1 MNINWIDL
9 FILIISNYLY
19 LNPTKVFASIQPD
32 FGKKQSEEFIFTNIK
47 TNDDVDVTVNDYI
60 NELSEYEQII
70 EEDEY
75 IPSPLLKKPLPDI
88 TLSELFNGD
97 KKIKLRS
104 DKVTL
109 IDFWEVW
116 CGWCI
121 KAFPDVEELHNEYG
135 EDVNVIG
142 IVSQDLESAKD
153 LVNHKEATFLNLI
166 GNKEL
171 NKAFNVNS
179 WPRYYLVDKNG
190 IIQNEYFG
198 FSEKIEEDIK
208 KLIAP

>member
-1 MNINWIDL
+1 
-9 FILIISNYLY
+9 
-19 LNPTKVFASIQPD
+19 
-32 FGKKQSEEFIFTNIK
+32 
-47 TNDDVDVTVNDYI
+47 
-60 NELSEYEQII
+60 
-70 EEDEY
+70 
-75 IPSPLLKKPLPDI
+75 
-88 TLSELFNGD
+88 
-97 KKIKLRS
+97 
-104 DKVTL
+104 
-109 IDFWEVW
+109 
-116 CGWCI
+116 
-121 KAFPDVEELHNEYG
+121 HNEYG